1 MRRFATASFALLLL
15 GCAGVDRNVVRMA
28 DWSGAGDDSE
38 FNRLIQGVYDGF
50 EELHPGVD
58 LRIEGT
64 PDMPAYVTKMLLS
77 HVAGTAPDVMRLDAS
92 SAAVFIENGVLL
104 DLSTYIARD
113 AEFSL
118 DDYFPNVV
126 DITRRGSAVYGVPMG
141 FTPMVLYY
149 NKDLFDAAGVE
160 YPDGTWTYE
169 EFLDAAKRLTT
180 KDVYGFEFSNWM
192 AMWVLFLWNNGGD
205 VLVADGSK
213 AVGAFDSPE
222 CIEAVQFLHDLV
234 NVHKAA
240 PTKSQTAALGVN
252 LFANGKAAMKIVG
265 HWELIDYVKDT
276 AKVRVDRIGIA
287 PPPSNL
293 AKPVTV
299 MYESGLA
306 VMKNCKNPDL
316 AWELVK
322 YLCGYAVQTRYN
334 STGIEVCAVRRVAE
348 EAATTWSLVSFQSGP
363 GGPHGQIES
372 PPKITFDGK
381 EVKRVVPPGLEKA
394 FLDIVPLARGPWGA
408 RVERYN
414 LVEPIGEKMMDRVL
428 NQGVLPAVAL
438 RDAAREIDRELTKK

>member
-1 MRRFATASFALLLL
+1 MKLASAIAVAFVLF
-15 GCAGVDRNVVRMA
+15 GCTGVDRNVVRMA
-28 DWSGAGDDSE
+28 DWGGAGDDSE
-38 FNRLIQGVYDGF
+38 FNRLINRVYAEF
-50 EELHPGVD
+50 EEQNPGVD
-58 LRIEGT
+58 LRVEGT
-64 PDMPAYVTKMLLS
+64 PDMPTYVTKMLLS

-104 DLSTYIARD
+104 DLSSYIARD

-126 DITRRGSAVYGVPMG
+126 DITRRGEAVYAIPVG

-149 NKDLFDAAGVE
+149 NKDLFDASGVE
-160 YPDGTWTYE
+160 YPDGTWTYA
-169 EFLDAAKRLTT
+169 EFLDAARRLTT
-180 KDVYGFEFSNWM
+180 EDVYGFEFTNWM
-192 AMWVLFLWNNGGD
+192 AMWILFLWNNGGD
-205 VLVADGSK
+205 VLRADGSG
-213 AVGAFDSPE
+213 ATGAFDSPE
-222 CIEAVQFLHDLV
+222 CIEAVQFLHDMV

-240 PTKSQTAALGVN
+240 PTKSQTAAMGVN
-252 LFANGKAAMKIVG
+252 LFASGRAAMKIVG

-276 AKVRVDRIGIA
+276 ATVRVDRIGIA

-293 AKPVTV
+293 SRPVTV

-316 AWELVK
+316 AWELIK
-322 YLCGYAVQTRYN
+322 YLSGYDVQARYN
-334 STGIEVCAVRRVAE
+334 ATGIEVSALRRIAQ
-348 EAATTWSLVSFQSGP
+348 EAGDPTKTDALG
-363 GGPHGQIES
+363 
-372 PPKITFDGK
+372 
-381 EVKRVVPPGLEKA
+381 RVVPAALERA
-394 FLDIVPLARGPWGA
+394 FGDVVPLARGPWGA

-428 NQGVLPAVAL
+428 NQGVSPAVAL

>member
-1 MRRFATASFALLLL
+1 M
-15 GCAGVDRNVVRMA
+15 RMA

-38 FNRLIQGVYDGF
+38 FNKLVQGVYDEF
-50 EELHPGVD
+50 EARNPGVD

-64 PDMPAYVTKMLLS
+64 PDMQAYVTKMLLG

-92 SAAVFIENGVLL
+92 SAAVFINNGVLL
-104 DLSTYIARD
+104 DLRGYIERD
-113 AEFSL
+113 ASFSL

-160 YPDGTWTYE
+160 YPDGTWTYA
-169 EFLDAAKRLTT
+169 EFLEAAKKLTSG
-180 KDVYGFEFSNWM
+180 DVYGFEFSNWM
-192 AMWVLFLWNNGGD
+192 AMWILFLWNNGGD
-205 VLVADGSK
+205 VLSADGTR
-213 AVGAFDSPE
+213 AVGSFDSPE
-222 CIEAVQFLHDLV
+222 CVEAVQFLHDLV

-252 LFANGKAAMKIVG
+252 FFANGRAAMKIVG
-265 HWELIDYVKDT
+265 HWELIDYTKDT
-276 AKVRVDRIGIA
+276 AKVKVDRIGIA
-287 PPPSNL
+287 PPPTNL
-293 AKPVTV
+293 PQPVTV

-322 YLCGYAVQTRYN
+322 YLCSYEVQTRYN

-348 EAATTWSLVSFQSGP
+348 EAAWP
-363 GGPHGQIES
+363 GSEDLFGASNPGMPRPEPSQVRYGEL
-372 PPKITFDGK
+372 G
-381 EVKRVVPPGLEKA
+381 RVVPPSLEKA
-394 FLDIVPLARGPWGA
+394 FVDIVPLCRPPWGA
-408 RVERYN
+408 KVERYN

-428 NQGVLPAVAL
+428 NQGVPPKQAL
-438 RDAAREIDRELTKK
+438 RDAAREIDRELTKP